1 MQKIANRNKLKIT
14 ANMEAPVNLL
24 RLLLSRLE
32 KISADSIWAH
42 RASGVRGS
50 LIRMLEKIEDEK
62 PVLGSDLK
70 RLMEMGFYILQKAA
84 EEKIR

>member
-1 MQKIANRNKLKIT
+1 MD
-14 ANMEAPVNLL
+14 ELL
-24 RLLLSRLE
+24 DLLHLLLARLE

-50 LIRMLEKIEDEK
+50 LIRMLENVEKDE
-62 PVLGSDLK
+62 PVSLSAVK
-70 RLMEMGFYILQKAA
+70 RLMDLGFYILQKAA